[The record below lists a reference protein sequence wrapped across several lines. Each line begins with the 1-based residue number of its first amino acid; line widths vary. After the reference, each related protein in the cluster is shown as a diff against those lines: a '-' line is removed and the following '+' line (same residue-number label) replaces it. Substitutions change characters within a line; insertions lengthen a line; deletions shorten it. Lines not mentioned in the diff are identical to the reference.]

1 MYISADRPG
10 LEQPCPSPSPVP
22 DPHWLG
28 VTCEAVLRSVR
39 FIIDERTQ
47 HQMSGINHVLM
58 DPDAFHEEEFTSCC
72 LYCACLPFIR
82 RHRNTVCKNDYKIF
96 KNYSIGNSY

>member
-1 MYISADRPG
+1 MLSSLCLMLVLKYHRQEK
-10 LEQPCPSPSPVP
+10 L
-22 DPHWLG
+22 PHQG
-28 VTCEAVLRSVR
+28 VR

-72 LYCACLPFIR
+72 LCAWHLFAAVVNAVIHGNIFFQFQCLHSVIKVPHF
-82 RHRNTVCKNDYKIF
+82 V
-96 KNYSIGNSY
+96 